1 MGLIHYG
8 GVITFNSWLTLC
20 RPSLE
25 SSSIFMFPEVPFL
38 QFAILAAITIGLV
51 FAQTPQ
57 PPAAT
62 ATLAVTGDVATPL
75 TLKAEDL
82 MDMPRK
88 TVSLPEQ
95 DGTKIEYEGV
105 PLREILKR
113 AGAPLGNQLR
123 GKALTSYILAKAHDG
138 YQVVFTLAELD
149 LAFANEQILVADKR
163 DGKPL
168 FGYQGPFRLVCPN
181 DKAGARS
188 VRMLETLEVVRLQK

>member
-1 MGLIHYG
+1 ML
-8 GVITFNSWLTLC
+8 
-20 RPSLE
+20 
-25 SSSIFMFPEVPFL
+25 PEVPSL
-38 QFAILAAITIGLV
+38 RFAILAVITIGLV

-57 PPAAT
+57 PQT
-62 ATLAVTGDVATPL
+62 GTGTIAVMGDVATPL

-82 MDMPRK
+82 MNMPRE

-105 PLREILKR
+105 ALREILKR

-123 GKALTSYILAKAHDG
+123 GKALTTYILAKAHDG
-138 YQVVFTLAELD
+138 YQVVFALGEVDA
-149 LAFANEQILVADKR
+149 AFANEQILVADKR

-188 VRMLETLEVVRLQK
+188 LRMLETLEVVRLQK